1 MEKKDLFYTF
11 KRCICLTPGRRRF
24 LMSYSQFNK
33 IYFRLHLNIFL
44 VTSTR
49 DLWLHLS
56 NVFKVAYT
64 KRLFDGIY
72 CLPFSLHLLNIFKV
86 PSIKHILD
94 SIRGKSKIHPLS
106 YIKTI
111 LLVRHLREYMHFLN
125 KLVFFTVWIPGACF
139 YYVCKSRKS
148 SCESV
153 FFVYLLIIPPYI
165 LILWLFFTLTCCN
178 LLVLWKG

>member
-1 MEKKDLFYTF
+1 MYCKKRNPMEKNDLFYTF

-111 LLVRHLREYMHFLN
+111 LLVRHLREYIHFLN

-165 LILWLFFTLTCCN
+165 LIL
-178 LLVLWKG
+178 

>member
-1 MEKKDLFYTF
+1 
-11 KRCICLTPGRRRF
+11 
-24 LMSYSQFNK
+24 MSFSQFNK
-33 IYFRLHLNIFL
+33 INFRLHLNIFL

-49 DLWLHLS
+49 HLWLYLS

-72 CLPFSLHLLNIFKV
+72 YLPFSLHLLNIFKV
-86 PSIKHILD
+86 PSIKHLLD
-94 SIRGKSKIHPLS
+94 SIHGKSKIYPLS

-111 LLVRHLREYMHFLN
+111 LLVRHLREYMHFPNRLF
-125 KLVFFTVWIPGACF
+125 VFFTVWIPGACF

-153 FFVYLLIIPPYI
+153 LFVWLLIIPSYI
-165 LILWLFFTLTCCN
+165 LILWLYFLRWHVVIC
-178 LLVLWKG
+178 